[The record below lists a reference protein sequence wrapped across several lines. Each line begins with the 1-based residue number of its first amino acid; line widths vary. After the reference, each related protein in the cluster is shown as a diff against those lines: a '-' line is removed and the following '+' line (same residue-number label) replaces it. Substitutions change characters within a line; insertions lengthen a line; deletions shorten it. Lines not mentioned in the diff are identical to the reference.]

1 MLVSGKLRVQGARVV
16 ERLLLARSDQSGRL
30 RQFPDQIGLRRPRLG
45 AIRRELPVVAV
56 GIQRPGLGVV
66 LEGEIQRLAHHALVQ
81 FLMLGK

>member
-1 MLVSGKLRVQGARVV
+1 MNVGIRQTRVQGARVV
-16 ERLLLARSDQSGRL
+16 ERLLLARSAQSGRL
-30 RQFPDQIGLRRPRLG
+30 RQFPDQVGLRRPRLG

-66 LEGEIQRLAHHALVQ
+66 LVREIQHHALVQ